1 MYGNGL
7 IGAESQC
14 KTNMADCVQQNPT
27 VGENIETRIAMLKAE
42 LKRLEDSRETLA
54 PLLGMKIRDI
64 RDAMNY

>member
-7 IGAESQC
+7 INDAQC
-14 KTNMADCVQQNPT
+14 KVAVAEQIQQKLT
-27 VGENIETRIAMLKAE
+27 VGESLETRIAMLKAE

>member
-7 IGAESQC
+7 AINEAQC
-14 KTNMADCVQQNPT
+14 KVGYADQVQQNPT
-27 VGENIETRIAMLKAE
+27 VGENLETRISMLKAE
-42 LKRLEDSRETLA
+42 LKRLEESRETLA

>member
-1 MYGNGL
+1 MYGSGL
-7 IGAESQC
+7 IGENQC
-14 KTNMADCVQQNPT
+14 KAIIADQVQQNPT
-27 VGENIETRIAMLKAE
+27 VGENLETRIAMLKAE

>member
-1 MYGNGL
+1 MYGSGL
-7 IGAESQC
+7 ISENQC
-14 KTNMADCVQQNPT
+14 KVSVADSVMQNPT
-27 VGENIETRIAMLKAE
+27 VGENLETRIAMLKAE

>member
-7 IGAESQC
+7 ISEQQC
-14 KTNMADCVQQNPT
+14 KVSVAEQVQQNPT
-27 VGENIETRIAMLKAE
+27 VGENLEKRIAMLKAE
-42 LKRLEDSRETLA
+42 LKRLEDSREMLA